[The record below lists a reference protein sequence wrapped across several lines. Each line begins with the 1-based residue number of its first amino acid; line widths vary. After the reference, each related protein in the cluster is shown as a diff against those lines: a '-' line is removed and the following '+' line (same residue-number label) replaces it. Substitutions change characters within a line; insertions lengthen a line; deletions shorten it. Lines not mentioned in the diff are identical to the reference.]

1 MLIDWFTVVAQ
12 VINFLILVWLLK
24 RFLYRPILN
33 AIDAREQRIAAQ
45 LADADN
51 KKAEAEKERDEFQNK
66 TEEFDRQRDAF
77 LKQAMNEAKAE
88 RQRLFNVARQESDEL
103 RNKLQRAIRNEQQGL
118 HEALSRRTRE
128 EVFAIARKVLEDLA
142 ATTLEQRMSEIFI
155 HRLQELDDGEHAAL
169 KSAFETADSPL
180 LVRTA
185 FSLPAQQQ
193 TAIETAVC
201 DILGGAK
208 QIRFET
214 APDLVSGIELS
225 ADGKK
230 IAWSITDYLATLAKN
245 VDSLLSAEA
254 STEGTIGQQ
263 RATELNEN
271 QS

>member
-24 RFLYRPILN
+24 RFLYRPILS

-51 KKAEAEKERDEFQNK
+51 KKAEAEKEREEFQHK
-66 TEEFDRQRDAF
+66 IEEFDRQHDAY
-77 LKQAMNEAKAE
+77 MNQMKAEVKAE
-88 RQRLFNVARQESDEL
+88 RQRLFDTARQESDEL
-103 RNKLQRAIRNEQQGL
+103 RDKLQRAIRNEQQGL
-118 HEALSRRTRE
+118 HEALSRRARE
-128 EVFAIARKVLEDLA
+128 EVFAISRQVLADLA
-142 ATTLEQRMSEIFI
+142 ATTLEQRMTEIFI
-155 HRLQELDDGEHAAL
+155 RRLQELNDGEHAAL

-180 LVRTA
+180 LVRTT

-193 TAIETAVC
+193 TAIETAVS

-208 QIRFET
+208 QLRFET

-230 IAWSITDYLATLAKN
+230 IAWSIADYLATLAKA
-245 VDSLLSAEA
+245 VDSLLSAED
-254 STEGTIGQQ
+254 STEGTILQQ
-263 RATELNEN
+263 RTAELNEN